1 MKAHYGVNKATF
13 ETARTSKRWVTL
25 VLMEF
30 EELEDTSCSL
40 LRLDV
45 PELLLLLLLE
55 EGDIK
60 LKGLAA
66 A

>member
-1 MKAHYGVNKATF
+1 
-13 ETARTSKRWVTL
+13 
-25 VLMEF
+25 MEF

-60 LKGLAA
+60 LKGAA
-66 A
+66 AA